1 MSNDKDKLKFFE
13 GRGGQKLSVQKAS
26 PTRKLSFKKAPP
38 QDRSP
43 QKFFYLQQLG
53 CAKNLVE
60 GEHISGLLMEAG
72 WRPVAEPSEADAL
85 IVNTCGFIRPAVE
98 ESLAAI
104 MELATDKRPE
114 QRLVVAGCLV
124 GRYGKKLAAELDEA
138 DILISPGEV
147 PRLAEL
153 LEGQGQR
160 LVISPARTIFG
171 ASSPRAI
178 STGPGWAY
186 LRLSDGCGH
195 RCGFCTIP
203 AIRGRL
209 RSRPLDDVLTEA
221 GELARAGV
229 KELNLVAQDLTAYAS
244 DLGMER
250 GIAALLPKLAAID
263 EVEWIRLL
271 YLHPDSADEAL
282 LETMAQTP
290 KVVPYFDLPVQHISG
305 PVLSAMRRQKSG
317 AQVRALVK
325 MVRALVPGATLRT
338 TVMTGHPGEG
348 EAEFAELMEFV
359 ETAQFDHLG
368 CFAYEP
374 EPGTRSARLD
384 RPPAKVARARARKI
398 MALQKKISRE
408 RLKVLKGQELE
419 CLVLGP
425 HPDSDL
431 VWQGRL
437 ASQAPEVDGEVIIT
451 EGSAEP
457 GKITFCRVTKTHA
470 YDLEAALL

>member
-1 MSNDKDKLKFFE
+1 MSKGSNNIKLFE
-13 GRGGQKLSVQKAS
+13 GGAGGKL
-26 PTRKLSFKKAPP
+26 
-38 QDRSP
+38 
-43 QKFFYLQQLG
+43 FYLHQLG

-60 GEHISGLLMEAG
+60 GEHISGLLMATG
-72 WRPVAEPSEADAL
+72 WQPVAEPGEADAL

-98 ESLAAI
+98 ESLDAI
-104 MELATDKRPE
+104 MELAAIKSSD
-114 QRLVVAGCLV
+114 QRLVVVGCLV
-124 GRYGKKLAAELDEA
+124 SRYGKKLAAELEEA
-138 DILISPGEV
+138 DLLVAPGEV

-153 LEGQGQR
+153 LENPAMVERR
-160 LVISPARTIFG
+160 LAISPARTIFG
-171 ASSPRAI
+171 AASPRAI

-209 RSRPLDDVLTEA
+209 RSRPMDDVLAEA
-221 GELARAGV
+221 AELAQAGI

-244 DLGMER
+244 DLGIKR
-250 GIAALLPKLAAID
+250 GIAAILPNLAAID
-263 EVEWIRLL
+263 GLKWIRLL
-271 YLHPDSADEAL
+271 YLHPDSADDGL

-290 KVVPYFDLPVQHISG
+290 GVVSYFDLPVQHISD
-305 PVLSAMRRQKSG
+305 PVLSAMRRAKSG
-317 AQVRALVK
+317 AQVRALVAR
-325 MVRALVPGATLRT
+325 VRELVPGATLRT

-348 EAEFAELMEFV
+348 DKEFDELMEFV
-359 ETAQFDHLG
+359 EATQFDHLG

-374 EPGTRSARLD
+374 EPGTRSARLE
-384 RPPAKVARARARKI
+384 RPPAKVAKARAKKI
-398 MALQKKISRE
+398 MALQKKISRQ
-408 RLKVLKGQELE
+408 RLKALKGQELE

-457 GKITFCRVTKTHA
+457 GRIVPCRVTKTHA
-470 YDLEAALL
+470 YDVEATLL